1 MKIYIY
7 FFKSHNFI
15 PSMDTSRSKE
25 NNLIMKYNI
34 YTPEKNIYSTVTINA
49 DDYHMAG
56 LEKTLH
62 KYIFIKLVLL
72 SAIHPVKV
80 LF

>member
-34 YTPEKNIYSTVTINA
+34 YTPEKIYIAQS
-49 DDYHMAG
+49 
-56 LEKTLH
+56 L
-62 KYIFIKLVLL
+62 
-72 SAIHPVKV
+72 
-80 LF
+80 